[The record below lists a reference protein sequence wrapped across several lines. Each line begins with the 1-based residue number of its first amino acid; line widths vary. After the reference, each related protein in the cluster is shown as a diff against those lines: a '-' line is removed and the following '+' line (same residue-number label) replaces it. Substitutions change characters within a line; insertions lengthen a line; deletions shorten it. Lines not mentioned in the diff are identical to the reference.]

1 MPRMPIG
8 RARQVNR
15 ALLTATLGLGVV
27 ALLSI
32 LQLAATPHAT
42 AGHLAAIVF
51 AISLL
56 ICSLF
61 SFLYNMYETSRFRPF
76 LRYCDHGAIFLLI
89 AGTYTPFVIQG
100 VLGPFGIDLL
110 VWVWAL
116 ALVGIALKVVLR
128 CRYDRAFVGLYLLLG
143 WLFLF
148 SIEPFVDLNPL
159 VALVFLA
166 VGGLAYTVG
175 AVIYGRHIGNW
186 TDPVWHGCVLAGSG
200 SHYVAVLSLM
210 G

>member
-1 MPRMPIG
+1 MPIG

-15 ALLTATLGLGVV
+15 VFLTATLGLGVV
-27 ALLSI
+27 ALSSI
-32 LQLAATPHAT
+32 LVLTATPHASP
-42 AGHLAAIVF
+42 GNLAAIVY
-51 AISLL
+51 AVSLL
-56 ICSLF
+56 TCSLF

-110 VWVWAL
+110 VWVWVL
-116 ALVGIALKVVLR
+116 ALVGIALKVLLR
-128 CRYDRAFVGLYLLLG
+128 GRHDRAFVGLYLLLG

-148 SIEPFVDLNPL
+148 SIGPFVDLNPL
-159 VALVFLA
+159 VSLVFLA
-166 VGGLAYTVG
+166 IGGLAYTVG
-175 AVIYGRHIGNW
+175 AVVFGRGIGNW

-200 SHYVAVLSLM
+200 SHYVAVLSLL